1 MLTLSVPHSIIS
13 FATKKKLSLLGNCV
27 TVARQTL
34 TLQCNLNDTVEFQH
48 FPIYSTYR
56 LKKSI
61 TAVKS
66 TENVLEK
73 ILDFKSESF

>member
-1 MLTLSVPHSIIS
+1 M
-13 FATKKKLSLLGNCV
+13 
-27 TVARQTL
+27 VARQTL

-61 TAVKS
+61 IAVKS

>member
-1 MLTLSVPHSIIS
+1 MRDAKPEKWLKYAVL
-13 FATKKKLSLLGNCV
+13 KKDCEP
-27 TVARQTL
+27 L

>member
-1 MLTLSVPHSIIS
+1 MRDAKSEKWLKYAVL
-13 FATKKKLSLLGNCV
+13 KKDCE
-27 TVARQTL
+27 AL
-34 TLQCNLNDTVEFQH
+34 TLQYNLNDTVEFQH
-48 FPIYSTYR
+48 FPMYSTYR

-66 TENVLEK
+66 TEKVLEK

>member
-1 MLTLSVPHSIIS
+1 M
-13 FATKKKLSLLGNCV
+13 KKDCEP
-27 TVARQTL
+27 L

-48 FPIYSTYR
+48 FPMYSTYR

-66 TENVLEK
+66 TEKVLEK